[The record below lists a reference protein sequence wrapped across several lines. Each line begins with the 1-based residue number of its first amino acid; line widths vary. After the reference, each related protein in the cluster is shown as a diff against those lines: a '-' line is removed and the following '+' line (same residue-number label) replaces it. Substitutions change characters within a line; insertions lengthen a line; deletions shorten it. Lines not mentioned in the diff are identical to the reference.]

1 MKKLF
6 LITTLCLFSSL
17 SWGQEYE
24 QDQEYNPKK
33 RVAPKYPKE
42 AMVRGIDG
50 YCNLSFTV
58 TPAGKVIDPEAEFCT
73 SRYFKSSS
81 IEAVLQFEYEP
92 RVVDGVPQTVTGVTT
107 RMTFYIEGGEYWK
120 KSQEEERIREAKI
133 KAAEEAKREKARQQE
148 LQAKKEKEE
157 AEKQAY
163 FDEISKYKYGTKDRP
178 IVKSFETYTVIGVGI
193 ELRLDFGKGVI
204 VRAVRGT
211 LNCTDVFG
219 DRVISEIVQDKQLRI
234 RSNEVD
240 RYHSYKYEYR
250 RPLESVHNLADF
262 KIMDPN
268 IIRAGGIEECS
279 FIPTTVVVE

>member
-50 YCNLSFTV
+50 YCNLSFAV

-178 IVKSFETYTVIGVGI
+178 IVKEIILYSLVSEIG
-193 ELRLDFGKGVI
+193 LRLDFGKGVR
-204 VRAVRGT
+204 VRAVRGN

-219 DRVISEIVQDKQLRI
+219 DRVISEKVEDKQVRI
-234 RSNEVD
+234 NNNKED
-240 RYHSYKYEYR
+240 RYHTYKYEYR
-250 RPLESVHNLADF
+250 RPLDSVHNLAVF
-262 KIMDPN
+262 EIMDTRTL
-268 IIRAGGIEECS
+268 RAGGIEECS